1 MTNDLFFPPEGVDGA
16 VAALERDLTAPAGP
30 RISTM
35 RNHNFAILV
44 YPPRKEFLLRQ
55 RLRTMLGRLESEGW
69 AVLSMAL
76 HQVLFE
82 RMRTRLGAEE
92 FQALVERERH
102 LYARSPERAMNDLR
116 QTLAK
121 HIDGPDGLAA
131 DIEQRIKAFREQNP
145 VNPNRTLVLLG
156 RLGALYPFFRTAP
169 LLKNLGGRT
178 SNVPV
183 VLLYPGEQRDGGLS
197 FMQELEP
204 DRDYRPRI
212 YA

>member
-1 MTNDLFFPPEGVDGA
+1 MTNDLFVQEGFEHA
-16 VAALERDLTAPAGP
+16 VASLERDLSAPSGP

-44 YPPRKEFLLRQ
+44 YPPRKEFQLRQ
-55 RLRTMLGRLESEGW
+55 RVRTMVGRLESEGW

-76 HQVLFE
+76 HQILFE
-82 RMRTRLGAEE
+82 HLRAQLGAEE
-92 FQALVERERH
+92 LQTLVERERRLH
-102 LYARSPERAMNDLR
+102 ARSPERALNDLR
-116 QTLAK
+116 QRLAE
-121 HIDGPDGLAA
+121 HIDGPNGLAA
-131 DIEQRIKAFREQNP
+131 DIAERIKSFRDQHP
-145 VNPNRTLVLLG
+145 VNPDRTLVLLG
-156 RLGALYPFFRTAP
+156 RMGALYPFFRSSAM
-169 LLKNLGGRT
+169 LKHLGGRT
-178 SNVPV
+178 QNVPV

>member
-1 MTNDLFFPPEGVDGA
+1 MTNDLFPSEGVDGA

-44 YPPRKEFLLRQ
+44 YPPRQEFLLRQ
-55 RLRTMLGRLESEGW
+55 RLRTMIGRLESEGW

-82 RMRTRLGAEE
+82 RLRTRLGAEE
-92 FQALVERERH
+92 LQGLVERERRV
-102 LYARSPERAMNDLR
+102 YARSPERAMNDLR
-116 QTLAK
+116 QKLAE

-131 DIEQRIKAFREQNP
+131 DIEQRIKAFRERHP
-145 VNPNRTLVLLG
+145 VDPDRTLVLLG
-156 RLGALYPFFRTAP
+156 RTGALYPFFRTSA
-169 LLKNLGGRT
+169 LLKKLGGRT

>member
-1 MTNDLFFPPEGVDGA
+1 MTADLFSLANPDDP
-16 VAALERDLTAPAGP
+16 VAALERDLTAPTGP

-44 YPPRKEFLLRQ
+44 YAPRKEFQLRQ
-55 RLRTMLGRLESEGW
+55 RIRTMVGRLESDSW

-82 RMRTRLGAEE
+82 RLRARLGTEE
-92 FQALVERERH
+92 LQALVERERH
-102 LYARSPERAMNDLR
+102 IYSRSPERAMNDLR
-116 QTLAK
+116 QRLAE

-131 DIEQRIKAFREQNP
+131 DIEQRIQAFRAQRPGVELD
-145 VNPNRTLVLLG
+145 RTLVLLG
-156 RLGALYPFFRTAP
+156 RTGALFPFFRNSA

-178 SNVPV
+178 GNVPV
-183 VLLYPGEQRDGGLS
+183 VLLYPGEVREGGLS

>member
-1 MTNDLFFPPEGVDGA
+1 MTNDLFSLEGVDGA
-16 VAALERDLTAPAGP
+16 VAALERDLTAPTGP

-44 YPPRKEFLLRQ
+44 YPPRKEFHLRQ
-55 RLRTMLGRLESEGW
+55 RLRTMIGRLESEGW

-82 RMRTRLGAEE
+82 RLRTQLGAEE
-92 FQALVERERH
+92 LQALVERERR

-116 QTLAK
+116 QRLAE
-121 HIDGPDGLAA
+121 HIDGSEGLAT
-131 DIEQRIKAFREQNP
+131 DIEQRITAFRAQSP
-145 VNPNRTLVLLG
+145 VDPDRTLVLVG
-156 RLGALYPFFRTAP
+156 RTGALYPFFRSSA
-169 LLKNLGGRT
+169 LLKHLGGRT

-183 VLLYPGEQRDGGLS
+183 VLLYPGEQREGGLS

>member
-1 MTNDLFFPPEGVDGA
+1 MTDDLYPGEGLAGA
-16 VAALERDLTAPAGP
+16 VMALERDLTAPTGP

-44 YPPRKEFLLRQ
+44 YRPDKEFQLRQ
-55 RLRTMLGRLESEGW
+55 LLRTMIGRLEAAHW
-69 AVLSMAL
+69 AVDSLAL

-82 RMRTRLGAEE
+82 RLRTRLGAEE
-92 FQALVERERH
+92 LQTLVERERRLH
-102 LYARSPERAMNDLR
+102 ARSPERAMNDLR
-116 QTLAK
+116 QRLAE
-121 HIDGPDGLAA
+121 HIDGPGGLAA
-131 DIEQRIKAFREQNP
+131 DIEQRIKAFRERRP
-145 VNPNRTLVLLG
+145 ADPDRTLVLLG
-156 RLGALYPFFRTAP
+156 RTGALYPFFRSSA
-169 LLKNLGGRT
+169 LLKHLGGRT
-178 SNVPV
+178 DNVPV

>member
-1 MTNDLFFPPEGVDGA
+1 MTDDLYPGEGLAGA
-16 VAALERDLTAPAGP
+16 VRALERDLTAPTGP

-44 YPPRKEFLLRQ
+44 YRPDKEFQLRQLLRG
-55 RLRTMLGRLESEGW
+55 MIGRLESEHW
-69 AVLSMAL
+69 AVDSLAL

-82 RMRTRLGAEE
+82 RLRARLGTEE
-92 FQALVERERH
+92 LQALVERERRLH
-102 LYARSPERAMNDLR
+102 ARSPERAMNDLR
-116 QTLAK
+116 QRLAE
-121 HIDGPDGLAA
+121 HIDGPGGLAA
-131 DIEQRIKAFREQNP
+131 EIEQRIKTFREQRP
-145 VNPNRTLVLLG
+145 ADPDRTLVLLG
-156 RLGALYPFFRTAP
+156 RTGALYPFFRSSA
-169 LLKNLGGRT
+169 LLKHLGGRT
-178 SNVPV
+178 DNVPV

>member
-1 MTNDLFFPPEGVDGA
+1 MTTDLFTPEGVDGA
-16 VAALERDLTAPAGP
+16 VDALERDLTAPGGP

-44 YPPRKEFLLRQ
+44 YPPRREFHLRQ
-55 RLRTMLGRLESEGW
+55 RLRTLIGRLESEDW

-82 RMRTRLGAEE
+82 RLRARLGAEE
-92 FQALVERERH
+92 LQAMVERERRLH
-102 LYARSPERAMNDLR
+102 ALSPERAMNDLR
-116 QTLAK
+116 QKLSR

-131 DIEQRIKAFREQNP
+131 DIEQRIRAFREQHP
-145 VNPNRTLVLLG
+145 VDPDRTLVLLG
-156 RLGALYPFFRTAP
+156 RIGALYPFFRTSA
-169 LLKNLGGRT
+169 LLKHLGGRT
-178 SNVPV
+178 DKVPV
-183 VLLYPGEQRDGGLS
+183 VLLYPGVQRDGGLS

>member
-1 MTNDLFFPPEGVDGA
+1 MSGDLFAPEGVERA
-16 VAALERDLTAPAGP
+16 VAALETDLTAPTGP

-44 YPPRKEFLLRQ
+44 YPPRKEFPLRQ
-55 RLRTMLGRLESEGW
+55 RLRTMIGRLESEGW
-69 AVLSMAL
+69 SVLSIAL

-82 RMRTRLGAEE
+82 RLRTRLGTEE
-92 FQALVERERH
+92 LQTLVERERRVH
-102 LYARSPERAMNDLR
+102 ARSPERAMNDLR
-116 QTLAK
+116 QRLAE
-121 HIDGPDGLAA
+121 HIDGSSGLAA
-131 DIEQRIKAFREQNP
+131 DLEQRIRAFREQRP
-145 VNPNRTLVLLG
+145 SDPDRTLVLIG
-156 RLGALYPFFRTAP
+156 RVGALYPFFRSSA
-169 LLKNLGGRT
+169 LLKYLGGRT
-178 SNVPV
+178 ENVPV